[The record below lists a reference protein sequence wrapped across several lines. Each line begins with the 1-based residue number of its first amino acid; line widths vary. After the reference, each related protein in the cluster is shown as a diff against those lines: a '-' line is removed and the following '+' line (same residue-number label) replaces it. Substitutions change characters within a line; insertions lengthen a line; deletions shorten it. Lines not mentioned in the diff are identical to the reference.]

1 MKSDAIEE
9 MSEVGDLYW
18 RHRVGALEGL
28 VAELL
33 VKNQSMRFV
42 LQAMEYEKPV
52 AGDSGTELTPN
63 KAVGSSLQL

>member
-9 MSEVGDLYW
+9 MSEAGDPYW

-33 VKNQSMRFV
+33 EKNQNMRFV
-42 LQAMEYEKPV
+42 LKAMEHERPGH
-52 AGDSGTELTPN
+52 GDSDIKLTGN
-63 KAVGSSLQL
+63 KAGSSLQL